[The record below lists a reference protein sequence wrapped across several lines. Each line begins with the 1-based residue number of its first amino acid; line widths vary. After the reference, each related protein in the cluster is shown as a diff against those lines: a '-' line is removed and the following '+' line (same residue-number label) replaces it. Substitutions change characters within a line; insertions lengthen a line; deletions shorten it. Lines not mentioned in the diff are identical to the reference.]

1 MIITLK
7 IKKEGKGNNEYQTFS
22 IPSLLPLWLRKRAI
36 RKKNKLLSEKDL
48 SSLLQVYQGG
58 NKSIDR
64 YIKFYGKYQIAIS
77 EE

>member
-1 MIITLK
+1 MKITLE
-7 IKKEGKGNNEYQTFS
+7 INKEGKGQNESQTFF

-36 RKKNKLLSEKDL
+36 RKENKLLSEKDL